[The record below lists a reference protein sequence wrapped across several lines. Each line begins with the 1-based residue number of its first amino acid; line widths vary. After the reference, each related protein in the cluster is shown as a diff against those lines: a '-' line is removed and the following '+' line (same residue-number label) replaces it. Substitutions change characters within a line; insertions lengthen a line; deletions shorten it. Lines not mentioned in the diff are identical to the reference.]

1 MLKLYFILVEKFNF
15 DLTLLIDIPIW
26 ILALKLEDIL
36 EYLSQNP
43 SENLI
48 FFMPKTL
55 KRPILTNFRAK
66 IRNSLMI
73 LGIRI

>member
-26 ILALKLEDIL
+26 ILALKLKDIL

-48 FFMPKTL
+48 FVPKTL

>member
-26 ILALKLEDIL
+26 ILALKLKDIL

-48 FFMPKTL
+48 FFYAQNTEKAYFDKFPGE
-55 KRPILTNFRAK
+55 
-66 IRNSLMI
+66 NSKFFNDF
-73 LGIRI
+73 GH

>member
-15 DLTLLIDIPIW
+15 NLTLLIDIPIW

-48 FFMPKTL
+48 FVPKTL